1 MELRPRIRTVVP
13 VASRASGVKFNP
25 EKTLA
30 QIQRMSDTSLIQL
43 YRMTR
48 SELKSRKE
56 DFELAA
62 HQAEKKRQLEADNE
76 RKGKLELQRMIELQR
91 EQRGHK

>member
-1 MELRPRIRTVVP
+1 MKVTQTIARVIP
-13 VASRASGVKFNP
+13 VSTRAKGVRFNA

-30 QIQRMSDTSLIQL
+30 QIQNMSDNSLIEL
-43 YRMTR
+43 YRMVR

-62 HQAEKKRQLEADNE
+62 HQKEKARQIRADEE
-76 RKGKLELQRMIELQR
+76 RKGKLDLQKLIERSQENR
-91 EQRGHK
+91 HA